1 LKFAFSTL
9 ACPQWSLEQVVENAV
24 RLGYD
29 GIELRLL
36 DGQLIDPVEDAA
48 KVEQAVA
55 RCRESGLDVCALDT
69 SCKFNHPDGE
79 ERARQE
85 AVLRDWIRLAQAVQ
99 VPVLRVFGGQA
110 PETDPPSTVQEEDD
124 RVAESLRHM
133 APLAEKATVTI
144 ALETHDAFSSAL
156 RVAQV
161 LKAVD
166 SPAVGALWDSHHPYR
181 VGESALEVVATL
193 RQRIV
198 HVHIKDARRS
208 DIEGTGWELTLM
220 GEGEVPV
227 REQLE
232 LLDKNG
238 YTGYVSVEWEKMWHP
253 EIPEPEIALPQHM
266 QWLKSQSFVE
276 G

>member
-9 ACPQWSLEQVVENAV
+9 ACPQWSLEQVVENAL
-24 RLGYD
+24 RLGYE

-36 DGQLIDPVEDAA
+36 DGQLIDPVNDAT

-69 SCKFNHPDGE
+69 SCKFNHPDAE
-79 ERARQE
+79 ERAKQE
-85 AVLRDWIRLAQAVQ
+85 TILRDWIRLAQSVQ
-99 VPVLRVFGGQA
+99 VPILRVFGGQS
-110 PETDPPSTVQEEDD
+110 PETTPPSTVQDEDD
-124 RVAESLRHM
+124 RVAESLRNV
-133 APLAEKATVTI
+133 APQAEQANVTI

-161 LKAVD
+161 LKAVG

-208 DIEGTGWELTLM
+208 ESESSGWALVLL

-227 REQLE
+227 KEQLE
-232 LLDKNG
+232 LLEKNG

-266 QWLKSQSFVE
+266 QWLRSLPSLE
-276 G
+276 A

>member
-9 ACPQWSLEQVVENAV
+9 ACPQWSLEQIIENAL
-24 RLGYD
+24 RLGYN
-29 GIELRLL
+29 GVELRLL
-36 DGQLIDPVEDAA
+36 DGKLIDPVNDAT
-48 KVEQAVA
+48 KVEQAVV

-69 SCKFNHPDGE
+69 SCKFNHPDAT
-79 ERARQE
+79 ERAQQE
-85 AVLRDWIRLAQAVQ
+85 AALLNWIRLAQAVQ
-99 VPVLRVFGGQA
+99 VPILRVFGGQA
-110 PETDPPSTVQEEDD
+110 PETTPPSTVQEEDD
-124 RVAESLRHM
+124 RVAGSLRRV
-133 APLAEKATVTI
+133 APQAEKANVTI

-181 VGESALEVVATL
+181 VGESVLEVVATL

-208 DIEGTGWELTLM
+208 EAERSGWELTLM

-227 REQLE
+227 KEQIE
-232 LLDKNG
+232 LLEKNG
-238 YTGYVSVEWEKMWHP
+238 YTGYISVEWEKMWHP
-253 EIPEPEIALPQHM
+253 EIPDPEIALPQHM
-266 QWLKSQSFVE
+266 EWLKSQSFVE
-276 G
+276 